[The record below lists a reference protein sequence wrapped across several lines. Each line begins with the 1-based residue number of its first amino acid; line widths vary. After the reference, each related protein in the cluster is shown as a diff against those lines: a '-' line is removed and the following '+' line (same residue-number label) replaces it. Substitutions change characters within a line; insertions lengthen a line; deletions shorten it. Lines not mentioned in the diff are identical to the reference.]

1 MILYFF
7 ILYFFILKLFIKIN
21 SYVCSLMKDN
31 FYLKESDVFI
41 MGVEFV
47 FSSVLYGI
55 DIGNYF
61 FCLFV
66 VGVCFIM
73 IVEFMLG

>member
-1 MILYFF
+1 
-7 ILYFFILKLFIKIN
+7 
-21 SYVCSLMKDN
+21 MKDN

-73 IVEFMLG
+73 IVECMLG